1 MLDEKTLMDEIK
13 SHIDDV
19 VENKLKPVV
28 GAEAAA
34 SARKIVEEMRLE
46 RAQFGYDRTGMTT
59 EQKKNFAQVAKAIAF
74 GSTKANEA
82 LVSEIDSRGGYL
94 LPTEVA
100 SAIERIARS
109 VGLAMSQV
117 MKWTMNSDKLDI
129 PAYTG
134 AALTGAY
141 LGVNTAGTP
150 TALSF
155 KSASL
160 IAQKWQLAFV
170 VGNDLLEDSPVSLT
184 DWLLSL
190 AGESLANMVDKQVFT
205 GAGDPFTG
213 ILNSG
218 DVTTRELPSGENTFA
233 EYRVIEDS
241 ALAIGDVEESTLDG
255 AGFYMS
261 RTVWSSLRT
270 QKDDTGNYLL
280 GAGAGMNPIL
290 TNDPASPA
298 GPRAVGTILGYPV
311 YTCRHMPALT
321 ASAASTKFIVFGN
334 LKNAAYGS
342 RGDMRLEQFN
352 SGSFGGNE
360 IALTD
365 QKGLVFKNR
374 HAVAITLP
382 EAFVAIYTN
391 SV

>member
-1 MLDEKTLMDEIK
+1 MLNEEALMTEIK
-13 SHIDDV
+13 THIDEV
-19 VENKLKPVV
+19 IETKLKPVV

-46 RAQFGYDRTGMTT
+46 RAQFGYDRTGLT
-59 EQKKNFAQVAKAIAF
+59 EDQKKNFAQVAKAIAF

-82 LVSEIDSRGGYL
+82 LISEIDSRGGYL

-100 SAIERIARS
+100 GAIERIARS
-109 VGLAMSQV
+109 VGVAMSQ
-117 MKWTMNSDKLDI
+117 MTKWTMNSDKLDI

-141 LGVNTAGTP
+141 LGVNTAGP
-150 TALSF
+150 ATALSF

-160 IAQKWQLAFV
+160 YAQKWQLAFV

-184 DWLLSL
+184 DWLLAL
-190 AGESLANMVDKQVFT
+190 AGESLANMVDYQIFIGT
-205 GAGDPFTG
+205 GNPFTG
-213 ILNSG
+213 ILTSG

-233 EYRVIEDS
+233 EYRVVEDS

-255 AGFYMS
+255 AAFYMS
-261 RTVWSSLRT
+261 RTVWASLRT
-270 QKDDTGNYLL
+270 QKDDAGNYLL
-280 GAGAGMNPIL
+280 GANAGANLM
-290 TNDPASPA
+290 TSDPTSPA
-298 GPRAVGTILGYPV
+298 GPRPVGQIMGHPV

-334 LKNAAYGS
+334 MKYAAYGS